1 MAAGVAV
8 GEEAGNT
15 MENKY
20 KLPVW
25 QWILL
30 GLLTVVFGVVL
41 INYYSYSQ
49 RGTFM
54 LQIPGINPISEEV
67 DPEYVPEPTPMP
79 GT

>member
-1 MAAGVAV
+1 MAVGEAV
-8 GEEAGNT
+8 GEEAGNP

-30 GLLTVVFGVVL
+30 GLLTVVFAGVLV
-41 INYYSYSQ
+41 NYYIYSQ
-49 RGTFM
+49 NGTFM
-54 LQIPGINPISEEV
+54 LQIPGVNPISEEV
-67 DPEYVPEPTPMP
+67 DPGYIPEPTPMP